1 MSGRIYI
8 HWSNYVVRYEL
19 ELDGDFEGASV
30 EQRVKIVDSLARQ
43 S

>member
-8 HWSNYVVRYEL
+8 RWSNDVVQYEL

-30 EQRVKIVDSLARQ
+30 EQRVKMVDDLARQ